1 VCSSDLQGGRT
12 LRNGTIRWRRV
23 VRDIVVGRAN
33 SRRQVDPIEYTVTDL
48 ETGEVHTGTLYSVLI
63 EVNAGGGGF
72 KWENDTV
79 KIDALDLRFKA
90 EFPSQFTSLKG
101 ELDLHVKNG
110 KVTHSEATGH
120 YAGVLPPVGS
130 SVPLEFP
137 LADDEEFDYDLGDFD
152 GHDLDVNL
160 EFSGAGEAEE
170 ERAADP
176 QLTVTPGRPAGPTES
191 VTLTWPPQ
199 NCPVVVQQSTNLN
212 QWKDLSVDTPDLQN
226 GLHVV
231 TIPVEPDRETFFRL
245 RTEES
250 QIFDIDPPKFQAHAF
265 CFEPVVMLAFTE
277 AIDPVTARDPSLF
290 LILDEAGQP
299 NQIRDLQLVAPDT
312 LLLFLEHPIQPTQSL
327 KAVILDGVRDR
338 AGNAMRPNYAVPVD
352 CNDSRPS
359 PPEGPRS
366 PDGLHPPGDPA
377 LPVDP

>member
-1 VCSSDLQGGRT
+1 
-12 LRNGTIRWRRV
+12 
-23 VRDIVVGRAN
+23 
-33 SRRQVDPIEYTVTDL
+33 
-48 ETGEVHTGTLYSVLI
+48 
-63 EVNAGGGGF
+63 
-72 KWENDTV
+72 
-79 KIDALDLRFKA
+79 
-90 EFPSQFTSLKG
+90 
-101 ELDLHVKNG
+101 
-110 KVTHSEATGH
+110 
-120 YAGVLPPVGS
+120 
-130 SVPLEFP
+130 
-137 LADDEEFDYDLGDFD
+137 
-152 GHDLDVNL
+152 
-160 EFSGAGEAEE
+160 
-170 ERAADP
+170 
-176 QLTVTPGRPAGPTES
+176 
-191 VTLTWPPQ
+191 
-199 NCPVVVQQSTNLN
+199 VVQQSTNLN

-327 KAVILDGVRDR
+327 KAVILDGVHDR
-338 AGNAMRPNYAVPVD
+338 AGNAMRPNYAVPFD